1 MQHSEIAKVRSLVER
16 CDNLSLA
23 RSALVRLRAMDG
35 GKCSASLERPIWLLP
50 NARDEPPS
58 DPRGVIRIACK
69 LYLKNSI
76 LRDGA
81 IQQKREAEDH

>member
-1 MQHSEIAKVRSLVER
+1 MLDFVGIGHFQTWLGCFLSEMATARFGEEHAFPNEVW
-16 CDNLSLA
+16 LS
-23 RSALVRLRAMDG
+23 
-35 GKCSASLERPIWLLP
+35 P
-50 NARDEPPS
+50 NPGDEPPS